1 MTAST
6 ALYALFLKDHVAE
19 ARIGAHDFERNG
31 PQRLVIN
38 VSLAIRGAAPSD
50 DLAEAVDYDFLRQS
64 VAQILSD
71 GHIELQETVCSHL
84 LEICKRR
91 SSIAA
96 VRISTEKP
104 DVYPDT
110 VGVGCRMLWLADD
123 VSPALVQVL
132 FAV

>member
-123 VSPALVQVL
+123 VSPAIVQLL

>member
-19 ARIGAHDFERNG
+19 ARIGAHDFERKG

-50 DLAEAVDYDFLRQS
+50 DLAEAVDYDVLRQS

-123 VSPALVQVL
+123 VSPAIVQLL

>member
-19 ARIGAHDFERNG
+19 ARIGAHDFERKG

-123 VSPALVQVL
+123 VSPAIVQLL

>member
-123 VSPALVQVL
+123 VSPAIGQLL

>member
-71 GHIELQETVCSHL
+71 GHLELQETVCSHL

-123 VSPALVQVL
+123 VSPAIVQLL

>member
-71 GHIELQETVCSHL
+71 GHIELQETVCAHL

-123 VSPALVQVL
+123 VSPAIVQLL

>member
-6 ALYALFLKDHVAE
+6 VLYALFLKDHVAE

-123 VSPALVQVL
+123 VSPAIVQLL